1 MAHATLVNVDIET
14 APKLALF
21 ISNAIGGE
29 EGSSYL
35 EECRTLI
42 ADAKTSDLLQK
53 YLEQSEV
60 ILRSENERGD
70 TYCITNAQSSLII

>member
-1 MAHATLVNVDIET
+1 MAQATLVNVDIET

-21 ISNAIGGE
+21 ISEAIGGE
-29 EGSSYL
+29 QGSSYL

-42 ADAKTSDLLQK
+42 ASAMTSDLLNK

-60 ILRSENERGD
+60 ILSSENEKGGEVKL
-70 TYCITNAQSSLII
+70 S